1 MIKPCKSQPA
11 RNQIIDSKCVHI
23 WLASLIENEKDVLL
37 YQSVLSQQELVR
49 TSNYKFSKDQSC
61 YILSR
66 GILRC
71 LLSRYLEQKPQDI
84 NILCSPWG
92 KPHLLQDFHLY
103 FNVSHSKDYV
113 IYAFSSKY
121 EVGIDIEYIDPTI
134 DIDCIIP
141 SILSSPQEFTY
152 WQTIKEKEKINSFF
166 KLWVC
171 KEAYLKACGKGWLD
185 KKHHLPIQTIERL
198 QKEQKGNSSNHK
210 MNPYIFEVVP
220 GYTAALFVKGSDN
233 AVPLHYTWNSEIM
246 NRQKQIIS
254 KCWDSLWKP
263 L

>member
-1 MIKPCKSQPA
+1 MDKVNIFMTKTCKVKLVE
-11 RNQIIDSKCVHI
+11 NQTIDPKGVHI
-23 WLASLIENEKDVLL
+23 WLASLIENERDILL
-37 YQSVLSQQELVR
+37 YQSVLSQKELAR
-49 TSNYKFSKDQSC
+49 ASNYKFSKDQRR

-71 LLSRYLEQKPQDI
+71 LLSRYLGQKPQDI
-84 NILCSPWG
+84 NILYSPWG

-113 IYAFSSKY
+113 IYALSSKY

-141 SILSSPQEFTY
+141 TILSSPQEFTY
-152 WQTIKEKEKINSFF
+152 WQMIKEKEKINSFF

-185 KKHHLPIQTIERL
+185 KKYHLPIQTIERL
-198 QKEQKGNSSNHK
+198 QKEQRGDLLTHK
-210 MNPYIFEVVP
+210 MNPYIIEP
-220 GYTAALFVKGSDN
+220 LSGYAAALFVKGSKN
-233 AVPLHYTWNSEIM
+233 VFPSHYVWNS
-246 NRQKQIIS
+246 NTN
-254 KCWDSLWKP
+254 
-263 L
+263 

>member
-1 MIKPCKSQPA
+1 MDKVNIFMTKPCKVKLVE
-11 RNQIIDSKCVHI
+11 NQTIDPKGVHI
-23 WLASLIENEKDVLL
+23 WLASLIENEKDILL
-37 YQSVLSQQELVR
+37 YQSVLSQKELVR
-49 TSNYKFSKDQSC
+49 ASNYKFSKDQRR
-61 YILSR
+61 YVLSR

-84 NILCSPWG
+84 NILYSPWG
-92 KPHLLQDFHLY
+92 KPHLLQDLHLY

-113 IYAFSSKY
+113 IYALSSKY

-185 KKHHLPIQTIERL
+185 KKHHLPIQAIECL
-198 QKEQKGNSSNHK
+198 KEEQRGNLSTHK
-210 MNPYIFEVVP
+210 MNPYIIEP
-220 GYTAALFVKGSDN
+220 LSGYAAALFVKGSKN
-233 AVPLHYTWNSEIM
+233 VFPSHYVWNSKI
-246 NRQKQIIS
+246 N
-254 KCWDSLWKP
+254 DT
-263 L
+263 

>member
-1 MIKPCKSQPA
+1 MIKICQSQLVK
-11 RNQIIDSKCVHI
+11 NQTIDPKGVHI
-23 WLASLIENEKDVLL
+23 WLASLIENEKDILL
-37 YQSVLSQQELVR
+37 YQSVLSQKELTR
-49 TSNYKFSKDQSC
+49 ASNYKFSKDQRR

-84 NILCSPWG
+84 NILYSPWG

-113 IYAFSSKY
+113 IYALSSKY

-134 DIDCIIP
+134 DIDCIIS
-141 SILSSPQEFTY
+141 SILSSPQELAY

-171 KEAYLKACGKGWLD
+171 KEAYLKACGKGWFD
-185 KKHHLPIQTIERL
+185 KEHHLPIQTIERL
-198 QKEQKGNSSNHK
+198 QKEQRGDLSTHK
-210 MNPYIFEVVP
+210 MNPYIIEDLP
-220 GYTAALFVKGSDN
+220 GYAAALYVKESKN
-233 AVPLHYTWNSEIM
+233 LLPS
-246 NRQKQIIS
+246 KIIF
-254 KCWDSLWKP
+254 WA
-263 L
+263 